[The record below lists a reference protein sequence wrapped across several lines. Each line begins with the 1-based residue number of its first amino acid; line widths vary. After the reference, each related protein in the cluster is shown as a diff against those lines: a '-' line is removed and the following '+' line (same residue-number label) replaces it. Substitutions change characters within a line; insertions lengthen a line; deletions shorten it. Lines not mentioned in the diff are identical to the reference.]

1 MDVVR
6 PASTMEGVTVTRP
19 ISAEEYLATGDEERR
34 TELID
39 GEVVTIEPDWTHQRT
54 AFRIAYALETWIRE
68 APGRGA
74 VSIPLD
80 VLLDD
85 RNVFAPDLL
94 WFAEGR
100 VPAPG
105 SARPYALPEIAVE
118 VRSPSTW
125 RYNLGRKKD
134 HYERRGLN
142 ELWLVDTPA
151 DAVLIFRRSKAGVP
165 GLDVALELGRGE
177 ELRSPQLPGFSL
189 ALDELFAA

>member
-1 MDVVR
+1 MDVAR
-6 PASTMEGVTVTRP
+6 AASTMEGVTVTRP
-19 ISAEEYLATGDEERR
+19 MSAEEYLATGDEERR

-80 VLLDD
+80 VRIDD

-100 VPAPG
+100 VPSPG
-105 SARPYALPEIAVE
+105 SLRPYPIPEIAVE

-125 RYNLGRKKD
+125 RYNVGPKKD

-142 ELWLVDTPA
+142 ELWLVDAAA
-151 DAVLIFRRSKAGVP
+151 DTILVFRRSTAGAP
-165 GLDVALELGRGE
+165 GFDVALELGSGE

-189 ALDELFAA
+189 AVDDLLAG

>member
-1 MDVVR
+1 
-6 PASTMEGVTVTRP
+6 MEGVTVTRP

-80 VLLDD
+80 VLIDD

-94 WFAEGR
+94 WYAEGR
-100 VPAPG
+100 VPAPR
-105 SARPYALPEIAVE
+105 STRPYAIPEIAVE
-118 VRSPSTW
+118 VRSSTW
-125 RYNLGRKKD
+125 RFNLGRKKD

-142 ELWLVDTPA
+142 ELWLVDTAA
-151 DAVLIFRRSKAGVP
+151 DTVLIFRRSKAGGS

-189 ALDELFAA
+189 ALDELFAG